1 MLHIVGVGVCKGH
14 LTKREI
20 ELIKSADVVYGSS
33 RALKLAEDY
42 ILCEKKVMKY
52 NDTEYRKIEEE
63 SKDKNVVVLS
73 TGDPMVSG
81 LGNKF
86 KGLVELGISSVQ
98 VALAKLG
105 IDLCDVIVMD
115 AHANKPENLNEFLLK
130 FRHLLILADKKF
142 DISIFGDREVYLIE
156 NLCMENERI
165 VCGKAVDLEVKSDYA
180 IIFVRR

>member
-1 MLHIVGVGVCKGH
+1 MLHVVGVGVCKGH
-14 LTKREI
+14 LTKRAI

-42 ILCEKKVMKY
+42 ILCEKRVMKY

-73 TGDPMVSG
+73 TGDPMVLG

-86 KGLVELGISSVQ
+86 KGLIEPGISSVQ

-105 IDLCDVIVMD
+105 VDLCDVTVID
-115 AHANKPENLNEFLLK
+115 AHANKPENLDELLK

-142 DISIFGDREVYLIE
+142 DVSIFGGREVYLIE
-156 NLCMENERI
+156 NLCMEDERI
-165 VCGKAVDLEVKSDYA
+165 VCGKAVDLEVKSDYT